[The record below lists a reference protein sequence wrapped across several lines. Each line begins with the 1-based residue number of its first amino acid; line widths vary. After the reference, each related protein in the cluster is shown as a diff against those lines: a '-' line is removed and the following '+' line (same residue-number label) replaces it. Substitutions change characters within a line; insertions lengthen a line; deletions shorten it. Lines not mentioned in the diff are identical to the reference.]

1 MVQFPSVEW
10 LDEVRNAFNANE
22 EYHGAGGGACEAA
35 VGLKVGQRN
44 FQVTFEGLECIE
56 AREIEDDDLTDV
68 DFYLELQPDEWR
80 EMIENIKANG
90 SAGLDY
96 TLNTLDL
103 SQEDGFAKSRSDDQY
118 RQDLF
123 FRYNQTLQFFFDAS
137 SRVDTQ
143 FS

>member
-1 MVQFPSVEW
+1 MVRFPSVEW
-10 LDEVRNAFNANE
+10 LNEVRAVFNANE
-22 EYHGAGGGACEAA
+22 EYHGAGGGACEAI
-35 VGLKVGQRN
+35 VGIKVGERN
-44 FQVTFEGLECIE
+44 FQVIFEGLECID
-56 AREIEDDDLTDV
+56 AREIEDAGLADM

-103 SQEDGFAKSRSDDQY
+103 SQEEGLAKSRSDDQY
-118 RQDLF
+118 RRDLF

-137 SRVDTQ
+137 SRVDTE
-143 FS
+143 FG

>member
-1 MVQFPSVEW
+1 MARFPSVEW
-10 LDEVRNAFNANE
+10 LNEVRTAFNVNE
-22 EYHGAGGGACEAA
+22 EYHGAGGGACEAT
-35 VGLKVGQRN
+35 VGIKVGGRN
-44 FQVTFEGLECIE
+44 FRVIFEGLECIE
-56 AREIEDDDLTDV
+56 ASEIKDDDLNDL
-68 DFYLELQPDEWR
+68 DFYLELKLDEWR

-103 SQEDGFAKSRSDDQY
+103 SQEDGLAKSRADDQY

-137 SRVDTQ
+137 SRIDTD
-143 FS
+143 FG